1 MSNKV
6 KTIFFSKFPFV
17 PQKDQMDCGIAC
29 ISMMCKYYGK
39 EFGYTYLKEISAV
52 SREGVSMLN
61 ISDTFHELGID
72 NAVVETDLNSLIN
85 ENMLPCVLHW
95 NEKHFVILYKIGK
108 KNFTPKKTFYIADPA
123 HGLIRLNETN
133 FKNSWAGTGSG
144 FALYTEPT
152 KQFYSNDNN
161 LEEINSKHL
170 LKYVQSF
177 KWELSKIFITL
188 ILGSILTLAFPFL
201 TEKLVDKGINNK
213 DLNFIL
219 LILIA
224 QLSLFIGQTV
234 IEIIRSRISIYLGSR
249 ININIISDFLGKL
262 MTMPLHFFDSKQ
274 VGDIIQRIYDHKR
287 IENFLTSQS
296 ILTLFSMINFCVF
309 FFVLAYYDWT
319 ILIYYVF
326 ITGLS
331 ILWILYFQSQRK
343 VVDYEKFNLNSENQE
358 NTLELITGMQ
368 EIKLNSFEDY
378 KKNKW
383 KDTQEKLF
391 KINIKVL
398 NIDQIQLSGYECIN
412 SLKNIIVTYI
422 VAQNVVSGHLT
433 LGSMLSISY
442 IIGEMNSPI
451 SHLVS
456 FFRSLQDAKLS
467 FSRINEINNYQN
479 TESPTGGFAK
489 DETIHSDIK
498 IENLSFQYETKNSAY
513 ILKDINLLIPQNKT
527 TAIVGISGSGK
538 TTLMKLLL
546 KFYTPNL
553 GSISIGETNLNDQI
567 FENWIKKCGV
577 VMQDGFIFSDTIERN
592 IATNDVRID
601 YKRLNE
607 ILTITNIKA
616 FVDELPLGLKTKIGA
631 SGNGISGGQ
640 KQRILIAR
648 ALYKNPHY
656 LFFDEATSAL
666 DADNE
671 KHIHE
676 KLQPFL
682 KGKTAVIIAHRLSTV
697 KNADKIIVLDK
708 GKVVEEGNHYE
719 LVTLKGEYYRLVKN
733 QLELGN

>member
-6 KTIFFSKFPFV
+6 KSIFFSKFPFV

-29 ISMMCKYYGK
+29 ISMICKYYEK
-39 EFGYTYLKEISAV
+39 EFGYTYLKELSAV

-72 NAVVETDLNSLIN
+72 NAVVKTDLTSLIH
-85 ENMLPCVLHW
+85 ESMLPCVLHW
-95 NEKHFVILYKIGK
+95 NEKHFVVLYKIGRNIFNK
-108 KNFTPKKTFYIADPA
+108 RRTFYIADPA
-123 HGLIRLNETN
+123 HGLIRLNETT
-133 FKNSWAGTGSG
+133 FKKSWASNGTG
-144 FALYTEPT
+144 FTLYTEPT
-152 KQFYSNDNN
+152 EEFYTNDNN

-177 KWELSKIFITL
+177 RWELFKIFITL
-188 ILGSILTLAFPFL
+188 ILGSVFTLAFPFL

-224 QLSLFIGQTV
+224 QLSLFVGQTI

-262 MTMPLHFFDSKQ
+262 MTMPLQFFDSKQ

-309 FFVLAYYDWT
+309 FFVLAYYNWK
-319 ILIYYVF
+319 ILLYYVF

-343 VVDYEKFNLNSENQE
+343 IVDYEKFNLNSENQE

-378 KKNKW
+378 KKNRW

-391 KINIKVL
+391 KINFKVL

-412 SLKNIIVTYI
+412 NLKNIIVTYI

-467 FSRINEINNYQN
+467 FSRINEINNYQG
-479 TESPTGGFAK
+479 TEAPSAGFTE
-489 DETIHSDIK
+489 DEAIHSDIK
-498 IENLSFQYETKNSAY
+498 IENLSFQYETKNSTY
-513 ILKDINLLIPQNKT
+513 ILKNINLLIPRNKT
-527 TAIVGISGSGK
+527 TAIVGVSGSGK

-553 GSISIGETNLNDQI
+553 GSISIGETNLNDHI

-592 IATNDVRID
+592 IVTNDLHINYQKLD
-601 YKRLNE
+601 E
-607 ILTITNIKA
+607 ILTITNIKGFA
-616 FVDELPLGLKTKIGA
+616 DELPLGLKTKIGA

-671 KHIHE
+671 RHIH
-676 KLQPFL
+676 KNLQAFL

-697 KNADKIIVLDK
+697 KNADKIIVLHK
-708 GKVVEEGNHYE
+708 GRIVEEGNHTE
-719 LVTLKGEYYRLVKN
+719 LVALKGEYFRLVKN